1 MLDKDYFGKSSKQ
14 SYNIQRNIY
23 KNIDE
28 DIYMDNFFDLND
40 SDLIAFNQYD
50 LNEALKRLDSLTI
63 DDINDD
69 LKFFQTK
76 DFQFRNEEDE
86 TRFSLDNVKFV
97 TSSKNK
103 DGDKDYY
110 LLNDL
115 SQYLITDEMLK
126 QKDERENIKPPSK
139 KILLEIITQENGKK
153 DIYIRCQVQPK
164 ELSKN
169 IVEKFLQKSEFEKTK
184 KIEKE
189 FQKNLRINYDEI
201 RFKLSIKIQTN
212 SISRIIY
219 NNTKNKYFIELQS
232 PPIFRTNFFTSD
244 LEDDNLK
251 EENCLF
257 PFRNFEDEISNLK
270 YRNFIIMIEK
280 NSVINDKNNENS
292 NINLDTKEEL
302 YNSLYNLFNKENKV
316 KFEQSNIEMKKDEN
330 IKNISYYFNYN
341 KEEEIR
347 KKLKKLGFLKEK
359 NEKCSDE
366 EVIKLFYQ
374 VLALISERIL
384 SYYNGIELLKN
395 LLSEKDNYRNTIF
408 EKCDD
413 ENFPILFNLT
423 LTKILD
429 KYQNSFKEKS
439 LKRFEKEM
447 KRTFKALYDLYET
460 VGLKEALKPSKNEI
474 LMRVQRCVVTPTY
487 ILFTPYVLEEGNRV
501 LRKFIESVNYS
512 MLCTFKMDSLE
523 EGRWNNQFLMEYIKF
538 ILSKGFFLGEK
549 KFRFFNYSQSQFRNF
564 SCWLLTNPEEIIPKL
579 GNFSKIKQLSKYAAR
594 ISQTLTTTI
603 ETISIPKDKIEF
615 IPDVKSKDKEEK
627 YTFSDGV
634 GKISVS
640 LSEQISKKLKL
651 DYIPSCFQGRFL
663 GCKGV
668 WTTMWDDHSGTIY
681 CRDSQIKF
689 EVEEKKDNFFEL
701 CDYSRYIQSYLNRQ
715 IILLLN
721 SLGIT
726 DDKFMKKLTDY
737 KSKLNDEK
745 FVLSL
750 VHYPE
755 WNQILKIM
763 NHCGINKA
771 NDRLLK
777 SLIESNIDILYNDIK
792 KKARIYVEKSAYV
805 IGIMDEY
812 GILEYGE
819 AFLHIKRDNLDIILD
834 QECAVAKCPCLHPG
848 DIRVLTF
855 KKYNK
860 NDESTKK
867 YEVFNNYAN
876 VVIFPSKGKRPH
888 PDECSGSDLDGD
900 NYFIFYDTDLVPS
913 KKDLFEPM
921 SYLVEKKEPK
931 LDRAFTI
938 NDVITYFAEYTNLNN
953 LGLIGDAHLALS
965 DEMGAKGEIPLR
977 LAKKFSK
984 AVDAPKTGDK
994 VTLDPN
1000 ETPEKFPHFMG
1011 KNKNKSYTSKRI
1023 LGKLY
1028 DEANK
1033 YISQRFKKKYKNG
1046 DFYDKDL
1053 ILKNWERYAFPA
1065 LIYYRDYFND
1075 LVNLLKKNEITGESV
1090 LLTGNNI
1097 DNENSVLSKKKHN
1110 YDLREKIGIVIH
1122 DLFIKNKNNFYELIQ
1137 NFFIKS
1143 ENKIKK
1149 EKSKKEKNNQ
1159 KQKTKFTLDKIDL
1172 INEDCVL
1179 MNDLNLFASACYMIS
1194 YNISEEVINKNDKD
1208 GTLIKKYCDDF
1219 SKIIFDN
1226 IIIDDDINE
1235 LTEITEYESSSF
1247 GIDYYEDNEN
1257 LNDFFYDKINQEQKT
1272 MKEIFDKKLKD
1283 MKNFVKEISRYD
1295 IPDKPND
1302 ENHYRILSFPWCIS
1316 GNILSNIKFLN
1327 YKFD

>member
-1 MLDKDYFGKSSKQ
+1 MLDKEIFGKLGKQ
-14 SYNIQRNIY
+14 SYNTQRNIY

-28 DIYMDNFFDLND
+28 DIYMDNFFDLKD
-40 SDLIAFNQYD
+40 EDLIAFNQYD

-63 DDINDD
+63 DDISDD

-76 DFQFRNEEDE
+76 DFQFRNEENE
-86 TRFSLDNVKFV
+86 TRFSLDNVKFI
-97 TSSKNK
+97 TSSKNN
-103 DGDKDYY
+103 DGEEDYY

-126 QKDERENIKPPSK
+126 FKDEIENIKNPSK
-139 KILLEIITQENGKK
+139 KILMEIITQENGKK
-153 DIYIRCQVQPK
+153 DIYIRCQVQPNK
-164 ELSKN
+164 LSKN
-169 IVEKFLQKSEFEKTK
+169 IVDNFLKKSEFETTK

-189 FQKNLRINYDEI
+189 FNNNIRNNYEEM

-212 SISRIIY
+212 SIIKIIY
-219 NNTKNKYFIELQS
+219 NNSKNKYFIELQS
-232 PPIFRTNFFTSD
+232 PPIFRTNFFISD
-244 LEDDNLK
+244 LDEDNNPK

-270 YRNFIIMIEK
+270 YRHFIIMIEK
-280 NSVINDKNNENS
+280 NSVIVGNDNDVNL
-292 NINLDTKEEL
+292 NLDTKEEL
-302 YNSLYNLFNKENKV
+302 YNSLYNLFNKENKAR
-316 KFEQSNIEMKKDEN
+316 FIERDNINLKTDES
-330 IKNISYYFNYN
+330 IKNISYFFNYN
-341 KEEEIR
+341 KEKKIR
-347 KKLKKLGFLKEK
+347 KKLETLCFLKKEK
-359 NEKCSDE
+359 EKCYDE

-384 SYYNGIELLKN
+384 SYYNGIELLNN
-395 LLSEKDNYRNTIF
+395 LLIEDKYRNTIF
-408 EKCDD
+408 EKCTD
-413 ENFPILFNLT
+413 EIFPILFNLT

-429 KYQNSFKEKS
+429 KYQNSFQEKS

-447 KRTFKALYDLYET
+447 ARTFKALYALYET
-460 VGLKEALKPSKNEI
+460 EGLKEALKPSKNEI
-474 LMRVQRCVVTPTY
+474 LMRVQRCVITPTY

-501 LRKFIESVNYS
+501 LRKFIESVSYS

-538 ILSKGFFLGEK
+538 ILSKGFHLGEK

-579 GNFSKIKQLSKYAAR
+579 GDFSKIKQLSKYAAR

-615 IPDVKSKDKEEK
+615 IPDVKSKDDK

-640 LSEQISKKLKL
+640 LSEEISKKLKL

-668 WTTMWDDHSGTIY
+668 WTTMWNDHSGTIY
-681 CRDSQIKF
+681 CRESQIKF
-689 EVEEKKDNFFEL
+689 EVKKQKDNFFEL

-715 IILLLN
+715 IILLLS

-737 KSKLNDEK
+737 KSQLNDEK

-755 WNQILKIM
+755 WSQILKVM
-763 NHCGINKA
+763 NHSGINKA

-855 KKYNK
+855 KKYK
-860 NDESTKK
+860 TDDESTKK

-900 NYFIFYDTDLVPS
+900 NYFIFYDNDLVPS
-913 KKDLFEPM
+913 KADLFEPM

-931 LDRAFTI
+931 VDRAFTI
-938 NDVITYFAEYTNLNN
+938 NDVITYFAEYTNLNS

-965 DEMGAKGEIPLR
+965 DKMGAKGEIPLR

-994 VTLDPN
+994 VTLDQD
-1000 ETPEKFPHFMG
+1000 ETPAKFPHFMG
-1011 KNKNKSYTSKRI
+1011 KNKNKSYISKNI

-1033 YISQRFKKKYKNG
+1033 YISQRIKKKNKSG

-1075 LVNLLKKNEITGESV
+1075 LVSLLKKNEITGESV

-1122 DLFIKNKNNFYELIQ
+1122 DLFIKNKNNFYDLIQ
-1137 NFFIKS
+1137 NFFIKN
-1143 ENKIKK
+1143 ENKIKN
-1149 EKSKKEKNNQ
+1149 EKTNKKEKNKQ
-1159 KQKTKFTLDKIDL
+1159 KQKTNFTLDKIDL
-1172 INEDCVL
+1172 INNDCAF

-1194 YNISEEVINKNDKD
+1194 YNISEEVINKNDKN
-1208 GTLIKKYCDDF
+1208 GTHIEVYCDNF

-1226 IIIDDDINE
+1226 LIIDDDIDE
-1235 LTEITEYESSSF
+1235 LNEITEYESTSI
-1247 GIDYYEDNEN
+1247 GIDYYEYNEN

-1283 MKNFVKEISRYD
+1283 MKNFVKEISRYN
-1295 IPDKPND
+1295 IPVKPND

-1316 GNILSNIKFLN
+1316 GHILSNIKFLN
-1327 YKFD
+1327 YKCN